1 MALQVIGRKSC
12 KETQKALRFFKE
24 RGLTPQYVDLDQR
37 ALSPGELENI
47 FQHVPPDEALDETSK
62 QFKKRNLAYLAYDP
76 REELEEDQGLL
87 KTPIVRF
94 KGKATAGVALE
105 TWKVWANQ
113 AKEG

>member
-12 KETQKALRFFKE
+12 KDTQKALRFFKE

-37 ALSPGELENI
+37 SLSPGELENI
-47 FQHVPPDEALDETSK
+47 FQHVPPDTALDETSK
-62 QFKKRNLAYLAYDP
+62 QFKKRNLAYLTYDP

-87 KTPIVRF
+87 RTPIVRF
-94 KGKATAGVALE
+94 RGKATAGYAVD
-105 TWKVWANQ
+105 TWKDWADQ